1 MIYINNKQVS
11 NLINNFVLSDEF
23 NETLDS
29 GIIKL
34 HNIDKLSSLKPY
46 DDVRIEIA
54 KDLISIPFT
63 IEKGFEI
70 IETKTG
76 SLSNQVSYDAFNY
89 VSVSNYETKT
99 SFSGNAIDGCIRYLK
114 GLQTIIFRYAINDFY
129 KCRKIKRPYNYK
141 C

>member
-63 IEKGFEI
+63 IEK
-70 IETKTG
+70 
-76 SLSNQVSYDAFNY
+76 V
-89 VSVSNYETKT
+89 
-99 SFSGNAIDGCIRYLK
+99 LK
-114 GLQTIIFRYAINDFY
+114 L
-129 KCRKIKRPYNYK
+129 
-141 C
+141 

>member
-11 NLINNFVLSDEF
+11 NLINNFVLIDEF

-70 IETKTG
+70 IEMKMG

-89 VSVSNYETKT
+89 VDVSNYETKT

-114 GLQTIIFRYAINDFY
+114 GLQTDYYLDAFQILIYLDRY
-129 KCRKIKRPYNYK
+129 
-141 C
+141 